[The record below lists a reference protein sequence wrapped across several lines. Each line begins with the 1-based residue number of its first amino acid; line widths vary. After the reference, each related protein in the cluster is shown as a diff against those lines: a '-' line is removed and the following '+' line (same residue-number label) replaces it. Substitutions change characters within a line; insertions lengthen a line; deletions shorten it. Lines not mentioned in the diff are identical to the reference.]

1 MSAILAGYSWFDL
14 VSPDESWQNVFK
26 LNPYAQSHKGHIA
39 TNRIQRQLWMVS
51 MDVEGQVHDLL
62 EGAILKFTHTQDKW

>member
-39 TNRIQRQLWMVS
+39 TNRIQRQL
-51 MDVEGQVHDLL
+51 
-62 EGAILKFTHTQDKW
+62 